1 MRLLPYI
8 ILLFFL
14 LATIQPLAHALTVTR
29 HGWPWTGTEPFPWLE
44 YLKQLAQQ
52 RGEPLQGVKLTIIT
66 RHEATI
72 ITKAKEAFLNSPVAQ
87 ELGIEDIRALLVGPE
102 LWDYYLSRG
111 GIDVAWGGG
120 PTLFNFIDEKGYV
133 MPLDNNT
140 HPEFNA
146 VLYEMQ
152 KIPER
157 IAGAET
163 YKVGSDGYVHWIG
176 AAISS
181 FGFTVNHD
189 ILNQYGLPMPHRWID
204 LTRPEYGQYLPD
216 VPLVGIADPL
226 KSTSNTRM
234 YEIILQAYG
243 WEAGWRAL
251 TMLAANAKIYDASS
265 AVRDAVTRGDIA
277 VGITI
282 DFYGYTAMHQNPS
295 CEYIIPE
302 NESIV
307 NADPIAIIKDTQYP
321 IHAAAFV
328 AWVLSEYG
336 GQQVW
341 LDTDINRLPINERV
355 FDTDIGQQRQD
366 LKQAFETAT
375 SAGIILFNETLSGM
389 TERAMQWY
397 FKATL
402 VNIHDDLQ
410 NVWAA
415 IVQAYLS
422 GQIDE
427 NTYNYLLW
435 KLTDP
440 FPFQDPLTGQEV
452 TFTLEYAMKINDK
465 ITESEINQQLV
476 NEWEE
481 GARAKYAAVYNE
493 LMAILNGEKT
503 VTEIVTPIT
512 SIFTVSPQTTTT
524 ATLTTTPTSETTT
537 PSQTSPIQT
546 TPTTTTSTQ
555 TSTPTKATT
564 PTTTTTTTK
573 TTSPSGGDMTSVIAA
588 VVIIVLIIIVAA
600 FYYLRK

>member
-1 MRLLPYI
+1 MKTLGYI
-8 ILLFFL
+8 IVLFL
-14 LATIQPLAHALTVTR
+14 LITLIYPIANALIPPKNQ
-29 HGWPWTGTEPFPWLE
+29 WPWTGTEPFPWLQ
-44 YLKQLAQQ
+44 YLKQLAQE
-52 RGEPLQGVKLTIIT
+52 RGEPLEGVVLTIIT

-72 ITKAKEAFLNSPVAQ
+72 ISKTKEVFLDSPVAR
-87 ELGIEDIRALLVGPE
+87 ELGITDIRALLVGPE

-111 GIDVAWGGG
+111 GIDIAWGGG
-120 PTLFNFIDEKGYV
+120 PTLFNFIDKKGYI

-140 HPEFNA
+140 YPEFNA
-146 VLYEMQ
+146 VLYELG
-152 KIPER
+152 KIPKR

-163 YKVGSDGYVHWIG
+163 YKVGSDGYIHWIG

-189 ILNQYGLPMPHRWID
+189 ILNQYGLPVPHKWID

-243 WEAGWRAL
+243 WETGWRVL
-251 TMLAANAKIYDASS
+251 TLLAANSKIYDASS

-277 VGITI
+277 IGITI

-307 NADPIAIIKDTQYP
+307 NADPIAIINGTKYP

-336 GQQVW
+336 GQQIW
-341 LDTDINRLPINERV
+341 LDTDINRLPINDKV
-355 FDTDIGQQRQD
+355 FDTETGQQRQD
-366 LKQAFETAT
+366 LKRAYESAT
-375 SAGIILFNETLSGM
+375 VAGIILFNETLSGM

-410 NVWAA
+410 NTWAA
-415 IVQAYLS
+415 IVQAYLT

-440 FPFQDPLTGQEV
+440 FPFIDPLTGEEV
-452 TFTLEYAMKINDK
+452 TFTLDYAIKINDR

-476 NEWEE
+476 NKWEE
-481 GARAKYAAVYNE
+481 GARTKYANVYNE
-493 LMAILNGEKT
+493 LMAIVNGEKT
-503 VTEIVTPIT
+503 ITENYPYITGTP
-512 SIFTVSPQTTTT
+512 TTTSPIETTTITTETTSFT
-524 ATLTTTPTSETTT
+524 ATTSPNETITLITHTTTPTQT
-537 PSQTSPIQT
+537 PSSPIQ
-546 TPTTTTSTQ
+546 
-555 TSTPTKATT
+555 STPQ
-564 PTTTTTTTK
+564 
-573 TTSPSGGDMTSVIAA
+573 TTSPVSETSNILIAL
-588 VVIIVLIIIVAA
+588 VIIVLIIVVAA
-600 FYYLRK
+600 FYYLRR